1 MTRNTFSKIVKKYIY
16 LIYGNSISTS
26 QVNKLF
32 ITIEKIFK
40 SKKKKKSSDQL
51 WTEKDILLITYAD
64 SLSKNSQK
72 NLKTLNQ
79 FLNQFCK
86 EFCMIH
92 ILPFFPY
99 SSDDGFAVIDYK
111 KIKSDHGDWTDL
123 KKITKNFKVM
133 VDLVINHCSA
143 ESQIF
148 KNFLINKVPGKG
160 FFISDNNKFKES
172 VKIVRPRSSSLS
184 KKVQLSNKE
193 TYVWCTFSHDQVDF
207 DFKNLDV
214 LIYFFGII
222 KFYLDQ
228 NIKALR
234 LDAVAFLWKKLGTR
248 CINLPETHEIIRLI
262 RIIVEY
268 YYNEVLIITETNIPS
283 HENLSYFGNNNEA
296 HCIYNFTFAPLLIH
310 SIISGNSFYLKKWS
324 RGMPPA
330 QENNAY
336 LNFISTHDGIGLR
349 PLEGILPDIEIEKY
363 ILFLKNQGALLT
375 YRKDKKKE
383 SVYEVN
389 ITLLNSLQETY
400 DGKDKFDMQRFI
412 LAHAILFSV
421 EGIPAIYIQ
430 NLLGSKNDNS
440 KVKKTGLNRSIN
452 RRNWKYDDVKFK
464 LKNSVTKN
472 FKIYN
477 SLTNLMKIRKK
488 QPAFHP
494 NATQFTL
501 QLEEEF
507 YGIWRQ
513 SIDKSQSI
521 FCINNLTKFKKKIS
535 LLDINLIS
543 TDKWFDLISK
553 KKLNNI
559 DDELKFNPYQTYWIT
574 NKKFR

>member
-1 MTRNTFSKIVKKYIY
+1 MTRNTFSKIVKKYIH
-16 LIYGNSISTS
+16 LIYGDSINTS

-32 ITIEKIFK
+32 LTIEKIFK
-40 SKKKKKSSDQL
+40 LKKKKNPRNQL

-64 SLSKNSQK
+64 SISNFGQK

-79 FLNQFCK
+79 FLKQFCR
-86 EFCMIH
+86 EFQIIH

-111 KIKSDHGDWTDL
+111 KIKNDHGDWTDL

-133 VDLVINHCSA
+133 IDLVINHCSS
-143 ESQIF
+143 ENQLF
-148 KNFLINKVPGKG
+148 KNFLNNKTPGKG
-160 FFISDNNKFKES
+160 FFISDKNKFKES

-184 KKVQLSNKE
+184 KKVYLANKE
-193 TYVWCTFSHDQVDF
+193 AYVWCTFSHDQVDF

-268 YYNEVLIITETNIPS
+268 YYDEVLIITETNIPS

-349 PLEGILPDIEIEKY
+349 PLEGILPEEEIGKY
-363 ILFLKNQGALLT
+363 ISFLKNQGALLT
-375 YRKDKKKE
+375 YRKYKKKE

-400 DGKDKFDMQRFI
+400 YGKDKFDMQRFI

-452 RRNWKYDDVKFK
+452 RRNWEYDDVKYK
-464 LKNSVTKN
+464 LKKSENKN
-472 FKIYN
+472 CEIYN
-477 SLTNLMKIRKK
+477 SLINLMKIRKK

-501 QLEEEF
+501 QLEEQF

-521 FCINNLTKFKKKIS
+521 FCINNLTKFKRKIS

-543 TDKWFDLISK
+543 TDKWFDLISRK
-553 KKLNNI
+553 RLNNI
-559 DDELKFNPYQTYWIT
+559 DDELIFDPYQTYWIT
-574 NKKFR
+574 NKRYK